1 MISRN
6 IFQVTFLSIDWRQ
19 INSCISTLHWVSQSL
34 RSFFFKIT
42 WPEQVFWMNSDSNWD
57 GVFALCWYIGEDHN
71 LPIILAR
78 PTQLNTA
85 ILLQAIITLIS
96 SNRKFQDEVSR
107 KIGEFLMISPSLS
120 RLFADKNLEKQ
131 FFWLLF
137 TVY

>member
-1 MISRN
+1 MSNTTI
-6 IFQVTFLSIDWRQ
+6 FLSIAWWQ
-19 INSCISTLHWVSQSL
+19 INSCISTLGLANFKVSL
-34 RSFFFKIT
+34 FFKIT
-42 WPEQVFWMNSDSNWD
+42 WPEQVFWMNSNSNWD

-131 FFWLLF
+131 FFW
-137 TVY
+137 

>member
-1 MISRN
+1 MSNTTI
-6 IFQVTFLSIDWRQ
+6 FLSIAWWQ
-19 INSCISTLHWVSQSL
+19 INSCISTLGLANFKVSL
-34 RSFFFKIT
+34 FFKIT
-42 WPEQVFWMNSDSNWD
+42 WPEQVFWMNSNSNWD